1 LEYYK
6 SRNNRLK
13 GPTNTT
19 INIYQN
25 SPEAFN
31 KYFLSI
37 TENLIHDIRCKN
49 KKGYNINKNP
59 NYYLL
64 NQFHKPFPR
73 IKFKNTSTKEIERI
87 KKLLKNK
94 GIFWI

>member
-1 LEYYK
+1 MKTTWNIIKAET
-6 SRNNRLK
+6 NRLK

-25 SPEAFN
+25 SLQAFN

-37 TENLIHDIRCKN
+37 TENIIHDIRCKN
-49 KKGYNINKNP
+49 IKGYNINKNP

-64 NQFHKPFPR
+64 NQFRKPFCS
-73 IKFKNTSTKEIERI
+73 IKLKTRQL
-87 KKLLKNK
+87 KKLKELSTPYK
-94 GIFWI
+94 